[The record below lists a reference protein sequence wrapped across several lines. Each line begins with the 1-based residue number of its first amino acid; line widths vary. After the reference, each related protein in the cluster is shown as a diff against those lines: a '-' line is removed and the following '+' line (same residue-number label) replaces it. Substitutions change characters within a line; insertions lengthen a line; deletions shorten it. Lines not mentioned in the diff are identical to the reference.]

1 MAKGSFILYDADLKG
16 IEFLTDAQTGKLFK
30 ALLKFRLEGTV
41 PSLGN
46 NAALNILFQQITE
59 HITINEDKY
68 KATCEKKSEAM
79 KKRWGNGSN
88 NTIENNRTLYSSID
102 KGGSLGDSDND
113 NVNENE
119 NVNDNVIDNDNDACG
134 AKRENKRKNYYAGN
148 NSYGGKYN
156 NYKPYVPTLLRDN
169 PSYDIELF
177 KNKIVGLNKKKPEDS
192 T

>member
-41 PSLGN
+41 PSFGN

-68 KATCEKKSEAM
+68 KATCERNSESA
-79 KKRWGNGSN
+79 KKRWANRDMPAHAGAYKGIQNNANGC
-88 NTIENNRTLYSSID
+88 L
-102 KGGSLGDSDND
+102 ND
-113 NVNENE
+113 NVNVNEND

-134 AKRENKRKNYYAGN
+134 AKREYKRKNYYGSN

-156 NYKPYVPTLLRDN
+156 NSKPYVPTLLRDN

-177 KNKIVGLNKKKPEDS
+177 NSKIVGLNKKKPKDN